1 MIYDANI
8 INFDTVPRRLRE
20 QAIRV
25 VQYYNSYMES
35 GQSWC
40 LASCIADADGLR
52 MSGIDVKLPV
62 HILAA
67 AAIEGFLV

>member
-1 MIYDANI
+1 MMYDNSI

-20 QAIRV
+20 PAIRV

-40 LASCIADADGLR
+40 LASCIADANVLR
-52 MSGIDVKLPV
+52 MSGVDIKLPAHV
-62 HILAA
+62 LAA